1 MQGRQAGSD
10 YGLELL
16 EGLTVQIFLNSAFL
30 CASWGRTCTC
40 RPAFARRMGLTTR
53 KARH

>member
-1 MQGRQAGSD
+1 MGGRQAGSD

-16 EGLTVQIFLNSAFL
+16 EGLTVQPFFNSAFL
-30 CASWGRTCTC
+30 CASRGRICSC
-40 RPAFARRMGLTTR
+40 RPAFARRMGLKTR